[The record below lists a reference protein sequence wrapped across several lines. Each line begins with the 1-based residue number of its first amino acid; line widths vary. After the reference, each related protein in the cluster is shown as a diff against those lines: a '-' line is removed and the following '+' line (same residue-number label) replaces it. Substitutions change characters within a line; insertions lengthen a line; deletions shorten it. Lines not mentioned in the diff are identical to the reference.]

1 MRIPWAPFAFLLAA
15 PLSFAQQ
22 ELSPDAL
29 LLAKVKLRAAEN
41 LEKLPNYTCLE
52 TIERSR
58 RRASTRRFE
67 LVDLLRLEVGLVD
80 RKELFAWPGSGEF
93 TDTEIADMV
102 GHGAIGNGSFAL
114 HARSLFLS
122 GVPAFTYIGERIRE
136 GRATHRWDYRV
147 PLIHSGY
154 TMRVKPQKGIVGY
167 QGSVWVDASTLDLLR
182 IEIQVTEIPPNL
194 PISTSTESLDYQS
207 VPIAG
212 TNFLLPQSSELTIVD
227 LQGNESRNRTRFSN
241 CRQFSGESVLTFDDA
256 PGAATEAKKPPT
268 KIVLPADL
276 ELELDLRTPIEP
288 GVTAVGD
295 TVEAIVVR
303 DVKRKGVV
311 FLPKGTKVTGR
322 VWKLERLQTP
332 ARTEWQA
339 GLLFLRFSFD
349 NSQGH
354 NSYGEFRARLTPPF
368 PGASQ
373 PNRSLEAVQVYTMV
387 RDEPVV
393 DPRIGILNLKGE
405 RGKLPLGTR
414 LNWRTLLPP
423 SHEEKP

>member
-1 MRIPWAPFAFLLAA
+1 MRIPWAPFAFLLL
-15 PLSFAQQ
+15 PPFSSAQP

-29 LLAKVKLRAAEN
+29 FLAKVKLRAAEN

-58 RRASTRRFE
+58 RRVSTRRFE

-122 GVPAFTYIGERIRE
+122 GIPDFTYIGERIRE
-136 GRATHRWDYRV
+136 GRATHRWAYRV

-194 PISTSTESLDYQS
+194 PISTSTETLDYQS

-212 TNFLLPQSSELTIVD
+212 ANFLLPQSSELTIVD

-241 CRQFSGESVLTFDDA
+241 CRQFSGESVLTFDEA
-256 PGAATEAKKPPT
+256 PGAVSETRKPST
-268 KIVLPADL
+268 KIELPADL
-276 ELELDLRTPIEP
+276 EPELELRTAIEP

-295 TVEAIVVR
+295 AVEAIVTK

-311 FLPKGTKVTGR
+311 YLPKGAKVTGR
-322 VWKLERLQTP
+322 VWKLERLQSTT
-332 ARTEWQA
+332 RTEWEA

-349 NSQGH
+349 NS
-354 NSYGEFRARLTPPF
+354 YGEFHARLTPPF
-368 PGASQ
+368 PGSTERHSA
-373 PNRSLEAVQVYTMV
+373 LESVRVHTVV
-387 RDEPVV
+387 RDEPVI

-423 SHEEKP
+423 SQEKP